1 MIKENLVFTAVGQGG
16 GNIVRELELNDCQT
30 FYVNTSIE
38 DLESLETNPDKWY
51 HIENTKGM
59 AKDIEHGREV
69 IQSDY
74 NDEKIAEK
82 IYKKYANSS
91 IYTLVFTSSGGTGS
105 SMSPYIARAIK
116 EMYPDKIVNAITVL
130 PHSEEDMIMQYNA
143 IECLKELQL
152 LVEEG
157 VITSLIILDNNKKDY
172 DKKLEINKE
181 FASII
186 DKVLSFNS
194 DSIDGNLDEEE
205 IERLFSTPGVMTI
218 HELDNADFVDS
229 LTKVDDKSIFAKNS
243 KSVKTHGLILNE
255 EQNNATSINLIRET
269 FGMPM
274 VTHPTTWDEDFN
286 IVISTGIDFEKEKD
300 NIVIKQLKKTYNEL
314 KERKKRIEENLK
326 KQIEENEDISVDFDD
341 MKNVHR
347 TGRSVSATERTG
359 RTRGRR
365 KDLGV
370 KGESRF
376 RR

>member
-38 DLESLETNPDKWY
+38 DLESLGTNPDKWY

-59 AKDIEHGREV
+59 AKDIEYGREI
-69 IQSDY
+69 IQSNY

-82 IYKKYANSS
+82 IYKKYANAP
-91 IYTLVFTSSGGTGS
+91 IYTLAFTASGGTGS

-116 EMYPDKIVNAITVL
+116 DMYPDKIVNAITVL
-130 PHSEEDMIMQYNA
+130 PHEEEDMIMQYNA
-143 IECLKELQL
+143 IECLKEIQTLMD
-152 LVEEG
+152 EG
-157 VITSLIILDNNKKDY
+157 IITSLIILDNNKKDY
-172 DKKLEINKE
+172 DKKLDINKE

-218 HELDNADFVDS
+218 HELDNIDFGDS
-229 LTKVDDKSIFAKNS
+229 LAMADEKSIFAKNS
-243 KSVKTHGLILNE
+243 KIVKTHGLILNKH
-255 EQNNATSINLIRET
+255 QNNATNINLIRET

-274 VTHPTTWDEDFN
+274 VTHTTTWDEDFN
-286 IVISTGIDFEKEKD
+286 IVISTGVDFEEEKD
-300 NIVIKQLKKTYNEL
+300 NIVIKGLKKTYNDL
-314 KERKKRIEENLK
+314 KERKRKIEENLR
-326 KQIEENEDISVDFDD
+326 KQLEEGEDVSVDFGDI
-341 MKNVHR
+341 KGVHR
-347 TGRSVSATERTG
+347 VGKTAPATERTG